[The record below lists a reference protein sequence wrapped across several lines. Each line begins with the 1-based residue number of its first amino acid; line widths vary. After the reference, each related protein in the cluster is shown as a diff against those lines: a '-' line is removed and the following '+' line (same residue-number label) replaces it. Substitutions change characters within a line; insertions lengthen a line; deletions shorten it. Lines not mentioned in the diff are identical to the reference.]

1 MAELKERTIEKE
13 FVPYDLALELRNLG
27 FEEPCFAFYG
37 LSRDDY
43 KTIRLSI
50 FQNLKTDY
58 LPDVH
63 HLDVTCDAPLYQQAF
78 RFFRAKYNFVSE
90 INVYSTSDGYSFSF
104 KILCKK
110 YTPYIEANNAW
121 IFHEEAEVE
130 CLVKLIEIAKEQNV
144 K

>member
-1 MAELKERTIEKE
+1 MEEIKKQGVESL
-13 FVPYDLALELRNLG
+13 FVPYKIALELKNLG
-27 FEEPCFAFYG
+27 FDEYCFAFYG

-58 LPDVH
+58 LPDIH

-78 RFFRAKYNFVSE
+78 RFFREKYGLHYIICKN
-90 INVYSTSDGYSFSF
+90 IQMDGYGYREVILIPYMEENENTIF
-104 KILCKK
+104 KT
-110 YTPYIEANNAW
+110 Y
-121 IFHEEAEVE
+121 EEAEVE

>member
-1 MAELKERTIEKE
+1 MAELKEQTIEKE

-27 FEEPCFAFYG
+27 FDEHCFAFYG

-78 RFFRAKYNFVSE
+78 RFFRDRYHLIGCIDFHASYKNYMYNIKEFE
-90 INVYSTSDGYSFSF
+90 
-104 KILCKK
+104 
-110 YTPYIEANNAW
+110 YITHRTRIETY
-121 IFHEEAEVE
+121 EEAELE
-130 CLVKLIEIAKEQNV
+130 CLVKLIEICRKL

>member
-1 MAELKERTIEKE
+1 MEIEKE
-13 FVPYDLALELRNLG
+13 FIPYEQALELKELG
-27 FEEPCFAFYG
+27 FNQPCFAFYG

-58 LPDVH
+58 LPDIH

-78 RFFRAKYNFVSE
+78 RFFREKYGLHYIICKN
-90 INVYSTSDGYSFSF
+90 IQMDGYGYREVILIPYMEENENTIF
-104 KILCKK
+104 KT
-110 YTPYIEANNAW
+110 Y
-121 IFHEEAEVE
+121 EEAEVE

>member
-1 MAELKERTIEKE
+1 MNNIESN
-13 FVPYDLALELRNLG
+13 FVPYQIAVDMKSIG
-27 FEEPCFAFYG
+27 FDEPCFAFYG

-63 HLDVTCDAPLYQQAF
+63 HLDVTCDAPLFQQAF
-78 RFFRAKYNFVSE
+78 RFFREKYGLHYIICKN
-90 INVYSTSDGYSFSF
+90 IQMDGYGYREVILIPYMEENENTIF
-104 KILCKK
+104 KT
-110 YTPYIEANNAW
+110 Y
-121 IFHEEAEVE
+121 EEAEVE
-130 CLVKLIEIAKEQNV
+130 CLVKLIEICRKL

>member
-1 MAELKERTIEKE
+1 MEKQFISYE
-13 FVPYDLALELRNLG
+13 LALELKGLG
-27 FEEPCFAFYG
+27 FAEPCFAFYG

-58 LPDVH
+58 LSDVH

-78 RFFRAKYNFVSE
+78 RFFREKYMLSGEIYIFKGFWNFDIEYFKNDIQLFTTTE
-90 INVYSTSDGYSFSF
+90 IVF
-104 KILCKK
+104 KT
-110 YTPYIEANNAW
+110 Y
-121 IFHEEAEVE
+121 EEARLE
-130 CLVKLIEIAKEQNV
+130 CLKKLIEIIKNES

>member
-1 MAELKERTIEKE
+1 MEEVKKQGTESL
-13 FVPYDLALELRNLG
+13 FVPYKIALELKNLG
-27 FEEPCFAFYG
+27 FDECCFAFYG

-63 HLDVTCDAPLYQQAF
+63 HLDVTCDAPLFHQTL
-78 RFFRAKYNFVSE
+78 RFFREKYMLSGEIYIFKNFWNFDIE
-90 INVYSTSDGYSFSF
+90 DINNSIQLYTSDINSYSTYE
-104 KILCKK
+104 K
-110 YTPYIEANNAW
+110 
-121 IFHEEAEVE
+121 AEHE
-130 CLVKLIEIAKEQNV
+130 CLKKLIEIAKEQNV

>member
-1 MAELKERTIEKE
+1 MNNIESN
-13 FVPYDLALELRNLG
+13 FVPYQIAVDMKSIG
-27 FEEPCFAFYG
+27 FDEPCFAFYG

-58 LPDVH
+58 LSDVH

-78 RFFRAKYNFVSE
+78 RFFREKYGLHYIICKN
-90 INVYSTSDGYSFSF
+90 IQMDGYGYREVILIPYMEENENTIF
-104 KILCKK
+104 KT
-110 YTPYIEANNAW
+110 Y
-121 IFHEEAEVE
+121 EEAEVE

>member
-1 MAELKERTIEKE
+1 MKIEKE
-13 FVPYDLALELRNLG
+13 FIPYEQALELKELG
-27 FEEPCFAFYG
+27 FNQSCFAFYG

-58 LPDVH
+58 LPDIH

-78 RFFRAKYNFVSE
+78 RFFREKYGLHYIICKN
-90 INVYSTSDGYSFSF
+90 IQMDGYGYREVILIPYMEENENTIF
-104 KILCKK
+104 KT
-110 YTPYIEANNAW
+110 Y
-121 IFHEEAEVE
+121 EEAEVE